1 MAASSGEGEELV
13 DILIRGLDANTVARL
28 DARAAA
34 LGISRSE
41 YLRRQLD
48 AAGRAEV
55 PTIVS
60 ADDLRRAARAA
71 RDLGDPDVMAAA
83 WR

>member
-1 MAASSGEGEELV
+1 MHMV
-13 DILIRGLDANTVARL
+13 DILIRGLDASTVARL

-34 LGISRSE
+34 LGVSRSE

-48 AAGRAEV
+48 ADSGGETPV
-55 PTIVS
+55 MVS

-83 WR
+83 WQ

>member
-1 MAASSGEGEELV
+1 MV
-13 DILIRGLDANTVARL
+13 DILIRGLDAATVARL

-48 AAGRAEV
+48 AVGSKERTAIASAED
-55 PTIVS
+55 I
-60 ADDLRRAARAA
+60 RRASRAA
-71 RDLGDPDVMAAA
+71 RDLADPDVMAAA
-83 WR
+83 WQ